1 MNHTGV
7 TSVGCRRQ
15 AFRKRLSSGVRGN
28 RRLARL
34 RRGGVGWRDEDR
46 IPLELHP
53 VGDDRER
60 RGPPRTWPVSSEKT
74 PSCHGQ
80 VTVQRAGS
88 TVPSERLA
96 RAWVQR
102 FAIACTVP
110 RTLKSATASP
120 PTYTRRLVPA
130 GSSASVATGVYP
142 SARVGR
148 RAVAWADPAPPNVSS
163 MSHRDICTHVKVGVS
178 RSV

>member
-60 RGPPRTWPVSSEKT
+60 RGPPRTWPVSSENT

-88 TVPSERLA
+88 TVPSLRLA
-96 RAWVQR
+96 RACVHR
-102 FAIACTVP
+102 FAIAYTVP
-110 RTLKSATASP
+110 LTLKSATASP
-120 PTYTRRLVPA
+120 TAYTRLLAPGR
-130 GSSASVATGVYP
+130 SSARAATGV
-142 SARVGR
+142 
-148 RAVAWADPAPPNVSS
+148 
-163 MSHRDICTHVKVGVS
+163 
-178 RSV
+178 